1 VDVNANL
8 ALAATGID
16 FLPALIV
23 GATFFLKGLSPMA
36 AAVSNIFVLM
46 LENRS
51 FDHMLGFSGI
61 SGTDAVSGKQRLVN
75 GLKGSES
82 NSYQGK
88 NFAVTQPADAAMAV
102 DPGHEFTDTLQQL
115 CGANATYPAGGNYP
129 IINNS
134 GFVSDY
140 GSQASSKFGDIM
152 KCFSPGQLPV
162 LNALAKS
169 FALCDGWFASMP
181 GPTFPNRFFACAAS
195 SGGLDHSPTTAE
207 ILTWETLFGFQFLHG
222 SIFDA
227 LAQKFATGWRIYA
240 GDDFPLAT
248 ALKGIHHAAV
258 ADFGA
263 FASDI
268 AKPDYPWPYT
278 WIEPNYGDVTGGTYK
293 GGNSQHPLDGVTQG
307 EALIKATYEAIRNS
321 PHWNASL
328 LIVTWDE
335 HGGFYDHVQPPRA
348 VPPGDTQP
356 GSKYNHYGFTFGQY
370 GVRVPAVV
378 VSPLIP
384 ANILDNRLYD
394 HATIPATVEA
404 AFGLRPLTA
413 RDAAANNVLPLLSL
427 VSPRADCPTALPKP
441 APLVAA
447 KIAQRVPKMSG
458 TVDSGNLPGVLLSG
472 MRLDMALSPPSDAH
486 AILARVQTIQTR
498 EQAQQYLDEVEK
510 KKPGVRAT
518 AMRPTRARKTAK
530 KKLKKKA
537 MKRAPKSAR

>member
-1 VDVNANL
+1 M
-8 ALAATGID
+8 
-16 FLPALIV
+16 P
-23 GATFFLKGLSPMA
+23 

-61 SGTDAVSGKQRLVN
+61 SGTDAVSGRERRVN
-75 GLKGSES
+75 GLNGSES

-88 NFAVTQPADAAMAV
+88 SFAVTQPADATMAV
-102 DPGHEFTDTLQQL
+102 DPGHEFTDTLEQL
-115 CGANATYPAGGNYP
+115 CGPNATYPAGGNYP
-129 IINNS
+129 VINNS

-140 GSQASSKFGDIM
+140 GSHASNKFGDVM

-162 LNALAKS
+162 LNALATS

-195 SGGLDHSPTTAE
+195 SGGLDHSPTTGE
-207 ILTWETLFGFQFLHG
+207 ILTWETIAGFQFLHG

-227 LAQKFATGWRIYA
+227 LAQKFAMGWRIYA
-240 GDDFPLAT
+240 GDSFPMAA

-258 ADFGA
+258 VNFSA
-263 FASDI
+263 FARDI
-268 AKPDYPWPYT
+268 ANPDYPWPYT
-278 WIEPNYGDVTGGTYK
+278 WIEPNYGDVAGGTYK

-321 PHWNASL
+321 PHWNTSL

-335 HGGFYDHVQPPRA
+335 HGGFYDHVQPPQA

-356 GSKYNHYGFTFGQY
+356 GSKYNQYGFTFGQY

-384 ANILDNRLYD
+384 ANIIDNRLYD
-394 HATIPATVEA
+394 HASIPATVEA
-404 AFGLRPLTA
+404 TFGLRPLTA

-427 VSPRADCPTALPKP
+427 SRPRTDCPTALPQP
-441 APLVAA
+441 VRLVAP
-447 KIAQRVPKMSG
+447 KTRQRVPKMSD
-458 TVDSGNLPGVLLSG
+458 TVDSGNLPGVLLAA
-472 MRLDMALSPPSDAH
+472 MRLDMALSPPSDTH
-486 AILARVQTIQTR
+486 AILARIQTIQTR
-498 EQAQQYLDEVEK
+498 QQAHQYLNEVERKEIAESKNAGRSNRAGK
-510 KKPGVRAT
+510 KVKR
-518 AMRPTRARKTAK
+518 
-530 KKLKKKA
+530 KLKKRTRQ
-537 MKRAPKSAR
+537 RASKSAR